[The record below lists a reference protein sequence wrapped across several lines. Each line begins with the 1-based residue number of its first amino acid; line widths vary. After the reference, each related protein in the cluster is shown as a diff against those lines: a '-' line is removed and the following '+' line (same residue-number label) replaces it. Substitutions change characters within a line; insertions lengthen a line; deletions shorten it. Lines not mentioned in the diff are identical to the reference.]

1 MGTVRRRLILED
13 VAKVAHFVFIAA
25 STTAKIRFIPQ
36 RLPSQDAETSEMQNQ
51 KRSALCLLP
60 APCGNFALS
69 CALERAHNIRLYI
82 KSHRCSSRPLNLHWI
97 IFAFS
102 CNAFTFSCTVS
113 LTLARCMFLCLH
125 LQVVEGPLN
134 HLRAEK
140 CRTSFF
146 VSFFDIVP
154 REAAWQRHFFSLA
167 TFILTL
173 TCDCSMK

>member
-82 KSHRCSSRPLNLHWI
+82 KSHLKSKIGIAGVLGANFQDTNTHWED
-97 IFAFS
+97 
-102 CNAFTFSCTVS
+102 
-113 LTLARCMFLCLH
+113 H
-125 LQVVEGPLN
+125 
-134 HLRAEK
+134 
-140 CRTSFF
+140 
-146 VSFFDIVP
+146 
-154 REAAWQRHFFSLA
+154 
-167 TFILTL
+167 
-173 TCDCSMK
+173 